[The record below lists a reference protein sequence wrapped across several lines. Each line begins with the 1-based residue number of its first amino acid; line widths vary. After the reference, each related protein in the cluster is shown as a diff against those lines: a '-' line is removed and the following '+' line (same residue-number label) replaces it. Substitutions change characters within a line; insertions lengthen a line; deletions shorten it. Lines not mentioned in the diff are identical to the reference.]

1 MAIQATCIGR
11 YDSDSGRSKKAG
23 EELVFAYGARTGAE
37 VLVYRFPNLFGKW
50 CRPNYN
56 SAVATFCNNIAC
68 DLPITV
74 NDPAVELELLYIDDL
89 IDEMLCALEG
99 KAHRCEF
106 ELAAINKKIIKYFLR
121 RSIVVMTMVM
131 LMFISGTS
139 ALLLSRYSSA
149 GFLLVWP
156 VLGDFVLPL
165 CFVLLAQIFR
175 NRICAVI
182 AVLLA
187 FASVILRITALII
200 RKETFMPLGMDSLQL
215 LWEHADHNGLQAV
228 FGRYYYFW
236 MIPLAVLLV
245 GAIIYFCARAW
256 YASRNRRRIIPDSWI
271 TVFAVLFVISI
282 AASTIYV
289 FSQQRKVS

>member
-1 MAIQATCIGR
+1 M
-11 YDSDSGRSKKAG
+11 
-23 EELVFAYGARTGAE
+23 
-37 VLVYRFPNLFGKW
+37 
-50 CRPNYN
+50 
-56 SAVATFCNNIAC
+56 
-68 DLPITV
+68 
-74 NDPAVELELLYIDDL
+74 
-89 IDEMLCALEG
+89 
-99 KAHRCEF
+99 
-106 ELAAINKKIIKYFLR
+106 AAINKKIIKYFLR

>member
-1 MAIQATCIGR
+1 
-11 YDSDSGRSKKAG
+11 
-23 EELVFAYGARTGAE
+23 
-37 VLVYRFPNLFGKW
+37 
-50 CRPNYN
+50 
-56 SAVATFCNNIAC
+56 
-68 DLPITV
+68 
-74 NDPAVELELLYIDDL
+74 
-89 IDEMLCALEG
+89 
-99 KAHRCEF
+99 
-106 ELAAINKKIIKYFLR
+106 
-121 RSIVVMTMVM
+121 MTMVM

-271 TVFAVLFVISI
+271 TVFAVLFS
-282 AASTIYV
+282 ASGK
-289 FSQQRKVS
+289 KVDRLFFLSLLTDKVVEKEALYPNKSSLLLKKYDIRRRCR